1 MKIEIFFQNSK
12 LTTEIKK
19 DVEVKDLIYEL
30 KQYLESNDSNF
41 VLFDSEYN
49 QLKDTDTISTKN
61 QKYST
66 LYLIKPSVNKNNL
79 NNLNKKETLTE
90 NLNINQLIMKCT
102 GAKKA
107 LEKAVPTQQNRVNL
121 LELIGDRNNDQ
132 GRDYFERLIN
142 LIEIFDG
149 NNQIIIR
156 GGPNSNNNN
165 TQIEADEQSL
175 RELQDM
181 GFPEDRARQALIN
194 SRNDI
199 NRATELL
206 LGEDGE

>member
-19 DVEVKDLIYEL
+19 DVEGKDLIYEL

-61 QKYST
+61 QKHST

-79 NNLNKKETLTE
+79 NNLSKKETLNE

-107 LEKAVPTQQNRVNL
+107 LEKAAPTQQNRVNL

-206 LGEDGE
+206 LGEDAE

>member
-41 VLFDSEYN
+41 VLFDNEYN

>member
-66 LYLIKPSVNKNNL
+66 LYLIKPSINKNNL

>member
-1 MKIEIFFQNSK
+1 M
-12 LTTEIKK
+12 
-19 DVEVKDLIYEL
+19 
-30 KQYLESNDSNF
+30 
-41 VLFDSEYN
+41 
-49 QLKDTDTISTKN
+49 
-61 QKYST
+61 
-66 LYLIKPSVNKNNL
+66 YLIKPSVNKNNL
-79 NNLNKKETLTE
+79 NNLSKKETLNE

-107 LEKAVPTQQNRVNL
+107 LEKAAPTQQNRVNL

-206 LGEDGE
+206 LGEDAE